1 MEEWKSS
8 HQVMGLLQEFLD
20 TAECVSAC
28 QLLPHKTTCSGV
40 PHWKQN
46 KRGRGKPTPQE
57 MGASMIGRENI
68 LTRSK
73 VYISTQVST
82 RVSFEPCLLCLSIWM
97 CGSKSTPC
105 WAALPGLIL
114 VLNFLATSNPVVF
127 SNVTNP
133 ALQQVFSSACKVA
146 LGYKALYRCLLLML
160 QSKQIKKK
168 KANDYT
174 YKKKYSKEEHTTM
187 MAALALPI
195 F

>member
-1 MEEWKSS
+1 MMISNLTSSLGWSFSECLDQHNNLHKMSCFFIKITVLLYGRMEE
-8 HQVMGLLQEFLD
+8 
-20 TAECVSAC
+20 
-28 QLLPHKTTCSGV
+28 LPPGHGVTSGV
-40 PHWKQN
+40 SRHCWMCQCLSAFAPQN
-46 KRGRGKPTPQE
+46 H
-57 MGASMIGRENI
+57 M
-68 LTRSK
+68 
-73 VYISTQVST
+73 
-82 RVSFEPCLLCLSIWM
+82 LCLSIWM

-168 KANDYT
+168 KQMT
-174 YKKKYSKEEHTTM
+174 THTKKNTAKKNTPQWW
-187 MAALALPI
+187 LL
-195 F
+195 